1 MDVAAMSFG
10 KTYCIQRDAVAYL
23 MGMHFNRPFL
33 GLLVVSGCLE
43 LRQGDHV
50 TTGGPAPIQRASA
63 RFIEPFFPAI
73 DIITGGSVVL
83 VYSCVKISRTVAVV
97 VALLM
102 TAATTNAL
110 AREFRAADTQSEDY
124 PTVQALRY
132 MGRLIEERSGGRLQI
147 RVFHSRQLGEEKET
161 IEQTRA
167 GAIDLNRTNV
177 ALIGSFVPAMN
188 VLAMPFLFRSTEHL
202 QKVLDGPIGNEILGS
217 FEPYGFVGLAFYDS
231 GARSVYNSVR
241 PIRSIADMKGLRLRV
256 QQSELMSDMIRALGA
271 EPIELPY
278 GQVRTGLATKLIDGA
293 ENNWP
298 SFVTT
303 DHYKYAGH
311 YTLTEHTMSPEVL
324 VMSRK
329 AWDSLSEED
338 RTIFREAALQSS
350 RFMRERW
357 KDLEEQSRRQA
368 AGAGVTIVTDFDRK
382 PFEAAMAPLYAK
394 AQRDPAAAQL
404 IERIRKVD

>member
-1 MDVAAMSFG
+1 
-10 KTYCIQRDAVAYL
+10 
-23 MGMHFNRPFL
+23 
-33 GLLVVSGCLE
+33 
-43 LRQGDHV
+43 
-50 TTGGPAPIQRASA
+50 
-63 RFIEPFFPAI
+63 
-73 DIITGGSVVL
+73 
-83 VYSCVKISRTVAVV
+83 VYSRACLSRTVAIL
-97 VALLM
+97 VALLL
-102 TAATTNAL
+102 TAASGCAV

-132 MGRLIEERSGGRLQI
+132 MGRLIAERSSDRLQI

-161 IEQTRA
+161 IEQTRV

-177 ALIGSFVPAMN
+177 ALIGTFVPAMN
-188 VLAMPFLFRSTEHL
+188 VLAMPFLFRSIEHL
-202 QKVLDGPIGNEILGS
+202 EKVLDGPIGNEILGS

-231 GARSVYNSVR
+231 GARSIYNSVR
-241 PIRSIADMKGLRLRV
+241 PVHSIADMKGLRLRV

-278 GQVRTGLATKLIDGA
+278 GQVLTGLATKLIDGA

-303 DHYKYAGH
+303 DHYKYAGY

-324 VMSRK
+324 VMSQK
-329 AWDSLSEED
+329 AWQSLSSD
-338 RTIFREAALQSS
+338 DQKIFRDAAIESS
-350 RFMRERW
+350 RFMRGKW
-357 KDLEEQSRRQA
+357 KDLEQASRRQA
-368 AGAGVTIVTDFDRK
+368 EAAGATIVTDFDRR
-382 PFEAAMAPLYAK
+382 PFEAAMAGIYAK

>member
-1 MDVAAMSFG
+1 V
-10 KTYCIQRDAVAYL
+10 YR
-23 MGMHFNRPFL
+23 
-33 GLLVVSGCLE
+33 
-43 LRQGDHV
+43 
-50 TTGGPAPIQRASA
+50 RAQ
-63 RFIEPFFPAI
+63 
-73 DIITGGSVVL
+73 
-83 VYSCVKISRTVAVV
+83 ISRTVAIV
-97 VALLM
+97 VALSL
-102 TAATTNAL
+102 TAATTSAF
-110 AREFRAADTQSEDY
+110 AREFRAADTQTEDY

-132 MGRLIEERSGGRLQI
+132 MGRLIEEKSGGRLEI

-177 ALIGSFVPAMN
+177 ALIGSFVPATN
-188 VLAMPFLFRSTEHL
+188 VLAMPFLFRSIEHL
-202 QKVLDGPIGNEILGS
+202 QKVLDGPIGNEILNS

-241 PIRSIADMKGLRLRV
+241 PIRSIADMKGLRIRV
-256 QQSELMSDMIRALGA
+256 QQSELMSDMIKALGA

-303 DHYKYAGH
+303 DHYKYAGY
-311 YTLTEHTMSPEVL
+311 YTLTEHTMGPEVV

-329 AWDSLSEED
+329 AWESLSPED
-338 RTIFREAALQSS
+338 RTIFREAALQSG

-357 KDLEEQSRRQA
+357 RDLEEQSRRKA
-368 AGAGVTIVTDFDRK
+368 EAAGVTIVTDFDRK
-382 PFEAAMAPLYAK
+382 PFEAAMSPIYAK
-394 AQRDPAAAQL
+394 VQRDPAMTQL
-404 IERIRKVD
+404 IERIRRVN